1 LPEWIKKHDPTL
13 SYPDFKYQDI
23 GSLKTKIK
31 MQNWAMVVQTGDP
44 STQEGS
50 RTRPVWDT

>member
-13 SYPDFKYQDI
+13 SYPNFKYQDI